1 MKPLVIALLVA
12 LAALGLT
19 SGVLAQTQTPG
30 STVAPAP
37 GLPDRTTAHESRPD
51 ATGTSRSSDA
61 RGPDAAVS
69 DRNAADRND
78 DVSALPRATS
88 NDRTTLFGLSPTSAI
103 VIAAGLLVVVVLA
116 IVAMTRSDD
125 TYFDS

>member
-1 MKPLVIALLVA
+1 MKSLSIVLLVA

-19 SGVLAQTQTPG
+19 SGALAQTQTPG

-37 GLPDRTTAHESRPD
+37 GLPDRTSARESRPD
-51 ATGTSRSSDA
+51 VTAPSRNSDA
-61 RGPDAAVS
+61 RARDAAAS

-88 NDRTTLFGLSPTSAI
+88 AERTTLFGLSPTSAI

-125 TYFDS
+125 TYFDA